1 MVRAAQLVYRT
12 LELAT
17 RSWFL
22 RVKAAQAIMGK
33 ADVYVWLTAM
43 RATRTM
49 AAGVARRVMGS
60 QVAFAFPTSQKQF
73 NARGGL

>member
-17 RSWFL
+17 RSSCL
-22 RVKAAQAIMGK
+22 RAKAAQAIMGK

-49 AAGVARRVMGS
+49 AAAGVVRRVMGS
-60 QVAFAFPTSQKQF
+60 QVAFAYPTS
-73 NARGGL
+73 